1 MALEVELD
9 QVELRLAEDGP
20 ANPGE
25 WIPKLVSL
33 AAVVVVARA
42 VHDLSGCTFVISA
55 YRYRRP
61 RYNCRLWF

>member
-42 VHDLSGCTFVISA
+42 VHDLSGGSRFDESVCCLYICNFCI
-55 YRYRRP
+55 
-61 RYNCRLWF
+61 